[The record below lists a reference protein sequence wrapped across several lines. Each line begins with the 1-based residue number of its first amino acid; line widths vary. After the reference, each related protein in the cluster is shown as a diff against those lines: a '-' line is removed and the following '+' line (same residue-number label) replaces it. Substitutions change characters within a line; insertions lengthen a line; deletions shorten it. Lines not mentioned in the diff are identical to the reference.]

1 MIKIFKIILVA
12 LTLIA
17 CTEKKNND
25 LTVGK
30 QELLQFLETIETLE
44 KEYQEDSYWFG
55 TKNSHLSEKEAQNA
69 VIKFKQYIDNKQI
82 KTLNTLNITVPR
94 VKKLR
99 ELYIEYKSDLHQA
112 RPYIFHENKSD
123 EAQTAIKKLK
133 DSITE
138 YNVLFESLL
147 KEYQLK

>member
-1 MIKIFKIILVA
+1 M
-12 LTLIA
+12 
-17 CTEKKNND
+17 
-25 LTVGK
+25 
-30 QELLQFLETIETLE
+30 
-44 KEYQEDSYWFG
+44 
-55 TKNSHLSEKEAQNA
+55 
-69 VIKFKQYIDNKQI
+69 IKFKQYIDNKQI
-82 KTLNTLNITVPR
+82 KTLNTLNITAPR

-123 EAQTAIKKLK
+123 KAQTAIKKLK

>member
-1 MIKIFKIILVA
+1 M
-12 LTLIA
+12 
-17 CTEKKNND
+17 
-25 LTVGK
+25 
-30 QELLQFLETIETLE
+30 
-44 KEYQEDSYWFG
+44 
-55 TKNSHLSEKEAQNA
+55 
-69 VIKFKQYIDNKQI
+69 IKFKQYIDNKQI
-82 KTLNTLNITVPR
+82 KTLNTLNITAPK

-99 ELYIEYKSDLHQA
+99 ELYIEYKLDLHQA

-133 DSITE
+133 NSITE